1 MRILLFGKYGQLG
14 WELQRTLACLGQV
27 SAFDYPEV
35 DFTRPEML
43 CGVIESVQPD
53 LLINA
58 IAYTDVDK
66 AEGEPEKARL
76 VNAVSVGT
84 LAETATRLNIPFIH
98 YSTDYVFNG
107 KKKVPYSEEDAPDP
121 ISAYG
126 QTKLEGEQAIT
137 QVGGAYLIFRT
148 SWVYSMRKGGF
159 VNKVLDWSREQAVL
173 RIVDDQIGNPTWARM
188 LAEITGLLLSHIQND
203 PLESIKQL
211 AGTYHLAGDGFISRY
226 DWAKAILE
234 INPETRDLLAK
245 KLKPAKSSDY
255 STPAQRPSFSALNCE
270 LFKHTFGLSLP
281 PWKLALAQCM
291 E

>member
-159 VNKVLDWSREQAVL
+159 VNKVLDWSREQAVV

-203 PLESIKQL
+203 PLESIKKL

-234 INPETRDLLAK
+234 INPETRDLLVK

-255 STPAQRPSFSALNCE
+255 PTPAQRPSFSALNCE